1 MAELRPFKIV
11 TQLDSAEPG
20 GVIDDCAPASLAA
33 LANYLTGSALKSREA
48 IAVATKCGRID
59 RQGKPDGSSLAL
71 LVKMAPHMGLKPRWA
86 KSWAEVLQ
94 ALADGHGVIIN
105 VQQPIGYPM
114 TVRMSAWHA
123 KWAKWWQRT
132 DPKKIAA
139 GYGHATAAVAGEAG
153 AQWACPTMSGTGSE
167 AYAVP
172 VSLADLKTIA
182 SSKGD
187 APHKRCLIMSAVKK
201 PVAAV
206 PASPVTVPA
215 QVSTPTE
222 PQRPVAAPVP
232 VPAVIQAPVP
242 APAVPVPAPAAP
254 IPAKPAPVAPAVDTA
269 AALNVAAGIVGKLNL
284 AAKGDKNMGKQI
296 VAAALDALQAA
307 VSTAIA
313 VFLGMGISI
322 FDLTGEGAKAVV
334 ASAVGASLMVL
345 QRWLDEDNTRYG
357 RNR

>member
-1 MAELRPFKIV
+1 MPELRPFKIV

-20 GVIDDCAPASLAA
+20 GIIDDCAPSSLAA
-33 LANYLTGSALKSREA
+33 VANYLTGSTLKSRDA

-94 ALADGHGVIIN
+94 ALADGHGVIVN
-105 VQQPIGYPM
+105 VQQPIGYPL

-132 DPKKIAA
+132 NPKHLAA

-167 AYAVP
+167 AYGVP

-206 PASPVTVPA
+206 PASPVEVPA

-242 APAVPVPAPAAP
+242 APAAP
-254 IPAKPAPVAPAVDTA
+254 IPAKPAPVAPAIDHA
-269 AALNVAAGIVGKLNL
+269 AALHVAAGVVGKLNL
-284 AAKGDKNMGKQI
+284 AAKGDQNMRKQI
-296 VAAALDALQAA
+296 MAAGLDALQAA

-357 RNR
+357 RSR